1 MRLLRDR
8 GKELEAAGIR
18 PFAISLDH
26 PWSQKA
32 WQEAL
37 GAENVTFLSD
47 RLGDAAAALG
57 ILSQYQDLPKA
68 DHWVYIVDGDTVRAS
83 WKLGDP
89 RTLDVDAIVAAA
101 SSPSQ

>member
-8 GKELEAAGIR
+8 GPELEAAGIR

-32 WQEAL
+32 WKESL
-37 GAENVTFLSD
+37 GTENVTFLSD

-68 DHWVYIVDGDTVRAS
+68 NHWVFLVEGDTVRAS
-83 WKLGDP
+83 WQLGDP
-89 RTLDVDAIVAAA
+89 RQLDVDAIVASA